1 MTRLSLQG
9 HFSHQFRIG
18 VAAAGWLYHAGVGLH
33 HFAPGVDPA
42 DISDHLRRFGY
53 AIVDDVADEALLDR
67 LEVEA
72 TPYIEESAVGRDTYD
87 GRFTRRTGALVA
99 RCPSTRPLVMD
110 PLVVGAVGHFLS
122 HASAVQLHLTQIIS
136 VEPGETAQKL
146 HRDEMAFDFFDF
158 GPEYHVQCNTMW
170 ALTDFTASNGATWI
184 LPGTSGMD
192 DEAAQAVAG
201 AQAEMGRGSVLFY
214 EGKVLHGAGAN
225 TSSGVRLGVNITYAV
240 GWVRQ
245 EENQYL
251 ACPPEIAR
259 TLDDD
264 LLKMMGYTQGAFA
277 LGYVGD
283 QTDPL
288 ATLRGGTAKARTIGA
303 VAEHNADARSF
314 VADIADLDNE

>member
-1 MTRLSLQG
+1 MP
-9 HFSHQFRIG
+9 
-18 VAAAGWLYHAGVGLH
+18 AVGLH
-33 HFAPGVDPA
+33 HFASDVEPGEV
-42 DISDHLRRFGY
+42 SDHLRRFGY
-53 AIVDDVADEALLDR
+53 AIVDDVADHELLDR

-72 TPYIEESAVGRDTYD
+72 MPYIEASAAGRDEYD

-99 RCPSTRPLVMD
+99 RCPASRPLVMH
-110 PLVVGAVGHFLS
+110 PLAVGAVSHFLG

-158 GPEYHVQCNTMW
+158 GVDYHVQCNTMW
-170 ALTDFTASNGATWI
+170 ALSDFTAGNGATWI

-192 DEAAQAVAG
+192 DEEALSVAG

-225 TSSGVRLGVNITYAV
+225 TSGDVRRGVNITYAV

-251 ACPPEIAR
+251 ACPPEITR

-264 LLKMMGYTQGAFA
+264 LLKMMGYSQGAFA

-288 ATLRGGTAKARTIGA
+288 AALRGGSAKAKTIGE
-303 VAEHNADARSF
+303 VAEHNTDARRF
-314 VADIADLDNE
+314 VTDIEDIAESRRPR